1 MKTPLARVEW
11 ICEDEVRASIDVPL
25 CSGELAVS
33 DDGEWVGLVTSVRQG
48 AVVLRSLDPPER
60 LVVGQLL
67 RFLGSDHLPDMDSLR
82 WGSVIDPL
90 GRVLHDGPRGRNPI
104 LGTHTRS
111 FWGLG
116 RLETA
121 FEVPRGSS
129 LVIAGDGSVGI
140 AKLMAEALR
149 RQTADWAAVVCQ
161 GGLRELNRLIDGAV
175 DAGTVEKTIF
185 IWSPLW
191 SRPALSQLIPQCLKK
206 VCQAAP
212 QGHGLILFDDLRRW
226 IETGREWSEESGQD
240 LLASGF
246 SPLCRIGVARLLD
259 MPARGIETSV
269 SLLAG
274 WPVDRTAPRLTE
286 HPYGR
291 LVELLTD
298 QGIVLEN
305 RQERLRPTY
314 DGWGRAALAL
324 QSRKALEEAADGY
337 DDAGRAAAL
346 RLAELLDGL
355 YLSLG
360 PGEID
365 DVPATPWRPCD
376 HDKILYLCETPDA
389 LPGDFPARA
398 QRLGFESLDGPEASR
413 LAIRNWLN
421 SCGRKGDLP

>member
-274 WPVDRTAPRLTE
+274 WTVDRTSPRLTE

-305 RQERLRPTY
+305 RQERLRPRMTAG
-314 DGWGRAALAL
+314 DAPPWPFKAERLSKRLPMGTMTPAGQPRFAWPSCSTACTSLSAPARSTTSRRHRGVRATTTKFFTSAKRLTPC
-324 QSRKALEEAADGY
+324 
-337 DDAGRAAAL
+337 RATFP
-346 RLAELLDGL
+346 
-355 YLSLG
+355 LG
-360 PGEID
+360 PSG
-365 DVPATPWRPCD
+365 W
-376 HDKILYLCETPDA
+376 A
-389 LPGDFPARA
+389 LSP
-398 QRLGFESLDGPEASR
+398 ST
-413 LAIRNWLN
+413 
-421 SCGRKGDLP
+421 GRKPLARRFETG